1 MAVVINDFEVVP
13 GEPQPPPQKVQESEG
28 GGGGAALPPP
38 SEHEIGRLVAHKI
51 SRDERIW
58 AH

>member
-13 GEPQPPPQKVQESEG
+13 GEAQPGPEKAPESG
-28 GGGGAALPPP
+28 GGGGAGAPP
-38 SEHEIGRLVAHKI
+38 SENEMERLVAHKI
-51 SRDERIW
+51 SRDERVW

>member
-1 MAVVINDFEVVP
+1 MPVVINDFEVVP
-13 GEPQPPPQKVQESEG
+13 GEAAAPPANAEDAEG
-28 GGGGAALPPP
+28 GGGDKKPP
-38 SEHEIGRLVAHKI
+38 SEHEIARMVAHKM

>member
-13 GEPQPPPQKVQESEG
+13 GENTSVQESG
-28 GGGGAALPPP
+28 PTTASDGDVTSKP
-38 SEHEIGRLVAHKI
+38 SAREIGLLIEQQLLRE
-51 SRDERIW
+51 ERVW

>member
-1 MAVVINDFEVVP
+1 MPVVINDFEVVP
-13 GEPQPPPQKVQESEG
+13 GEATAPPANAEETEG
-28 GGGGAALPPP
+28 GGDEKAP
-38 SEHEIGRLVAHKI
+38 SEHEIARMVAHKI